1 MTLKILVTGG
11 TFDKEYDEITGKLY
25 FKETHMKEILKLGR
39 SQANVRVK
47 KLMLMD
53 SLDMKGADRE
63 IILKNCKSAKEK
75 QIVVTHGTDT
85 MTRTARVIDKGQLK
99 KTIVLTGAMIPYKFG
114 SSDGLFNL
122 GGAIA
127 YAQAL
132 PYGVYIAM
140 NGRCFKWNKVKKNKL
155 TGMFEEITP
164 DF

>member
-1 MTLKILVTGG
+1 
-11 TFDKEYDEITGKLY
+11 
-25 FKETHMKEILKLGR
+25 MKEILKLGR

-63 IILKNCKSAKEK
+63 IILKNCKNAKEK

-85 MTRTARVIDKGQLK
+85 MTRTARVIERGRLK

-132 PYGVYIAM
+132 PPGVYIAM
-140 NGRCFKWNKVKKNKL
+140 NGRCFKWNKVKKNKS
-155 TGMFEEITP
+155 TGVFEEIAP
-164 DF
+164 DL

>member
-1 MTLKILVTGG
+1 
-11 TFDKEYDEITGKLY
+11 
-25 FKETHMKEILKLGR
+25 MKEILKLGR

-53 SLDMKGADRE
+53 SLDMKSADRE
-63 IILKNCKSAKEK
+63 IILKNCKNAKEK

-85 MTRTARVIDKGQLK
+85 MTRTARVIEGRLN

-140 NGRCFKWNKVKKNKL
+140 NGRCFKWNKVKKKKQAFSKNSL
-155 TGMFEEITP
+155 STL
-164 DF
+164 DH

>member
-1 MTLKILVTGG
+1 MALKILVTGG

-39 SQANVRVK
+39 SQANVCVK

-53 SLDMKGADRE
+53 SLDMKSADRE
-63 IILKNCKSAKEK
+63 IILKNCKNAKEK

-85 MTRTARVIDKGQLK
+85 MTRTARVIDRGRLN

-127 YAQAL
+127 YASTSIQ
-132 PYGVYIAM
+132 VVFAM
-140 NGRCFKWNKVKKNKL
+140 NGRCFKWNKVKKNKS
-155 TGMFEEITP
+155 TGVFEEIVSVL
-164 DF
+164 